1 MEVIIEYDPDMEEY
15 KLYNKELDILLTST
29 ELFKVLVLFNANMA
43 SIYGDNFSILN
54 CDSISYSLD
63 SYTMKQIISS
73 NVNLIKQ
80 LNRAPSA
87 FQESIERFGGS
98 SSSLIRKSSTFMS
111 NKKPTKGIEDMLRK
125 RKKFK

>member
-1 MEVIIEYDPDMEEY
+1 MKVIIEYDPDMEEY
-15 KLYNKELDILLTST
+15 RLYNSDLDILLTST
-29 ELFKVLVLFNANMA
+29 ELFKVLVLFNANLA
-43 SIYGDNFSILN
+43 SIYGDSFSILN
-54 CDSISYSLD
+54 CDSIEYSLD

-98 SSSLIRKSSTFMS
+98 SSMMKSSKSLSFG
-111 NKKPTKGIEDMLRK
+111 NKKPTEGIEKMLRK